1 MREKSI
7 EAELKRAVKGMGGIC
22 AKWVSPGIDGVP
34 DRIVLFPG
42 GRIGFV
48 ELKARSDRS
57 FPWRKDRICGIE
69 GSWEENAPPAE
80 KEKKAAGVAWFFGI
94 LRGWRRTDRGGAKCN
109 TEHMIIRHMRQ
120 SLFWTIRHAA

>member
-7 EAELKRAVKGMGGIC
+7 EADLKKAVNSMGGIC

-48 ELKARSDRS
+48 ELKAPGKKMRPLQKKRKRQLESLGFLVFCIDR
-57 FPWRKDRICGIE
+57 KEQIE
-69 GSWEENAPPAE
+69 EVLYA
-80 KEKKAAGVAWFFGI
+80 I
-94 LRGWRRTDRGGAKCN
+94 
-109 TEHMIIRHMRQ
+109 Q
-120 SLFWTIRHAA
+120 ST

>member
-7 EAELKRAVKGMGGIC
+7 EAELKKAVKSMGGIC

-48 ELKARSDRS
+48 EVKAPGQKMR
-57 FPWRKDRICGIE
+57 PLQKKRKRQLESLGFLVFCVDGIE
-69 GSWEENAPPAE
+69 QIEEVLNA
-80 KEKKAAGVAWFFGI
+80 I
-94 LRGWRRTDRGGAKCN
+94 
-109 TEHMIIRHMRQ
+109 Q
-120 SLFWTIRHAA
+120 ST